1 MIAVDTNV
9 LVYASRSELAL
20 HGPALAM
27 LRELAEGDI
36 AWALPWPCIYEFL
49 RIVTHPRV
57 MNPPTPLDDAL
68 ESVDALLDS
77 PSVVTLG
84 EGMAHRGHLR
94 RCVHQGQTVGNL
106 VHDAHIAALLLEHGV
121 AELITAD
128 RDFSRFPGLRVRP
141 LKG

>member
-1 MIAVDTNV
+1 V
-9 LVYASRSELAL
+9 
-20 HGPALAM
+20 
-27 LRELAEGDI
+27 
-36 AWALPWPCIYEFL
+36 YEFL

-77 PSVVTLG
+77 PSVVMLG
-84 EGMAHRGHLR
+84 EGMAHRAQLR
-94 RCVHQGQTVGNL
+94 RCISDARATGNL

-141 LKG
+141 LNR